1 LSEAIDEQL
10 LRRLDALTAADAAYY
25 SSPRNQDSEN
35 EVTKNQA
42 TWCLPGTRVKLR
54 REILDWAIGN
64 TDEAAS
70 ISCIEGMAGTGKS
83 TLARS
88 IAEHVKDAG
97 HIVMSFFFDRDV
109 KDRKDVKKLA
119 GTLARQLA
127 DVSTVLKRSVS
138 DAFKKDHDISNRSP
152 EDQWKRLIIG
162 PLKDLSESLKNPKEH
177 TDSGLQP
184 ENSRPIVFLVIDAL
198 DECSAQGVQILG
210 SALGSIK
217 SISSV
222 SFRVLIT
229 SRFRHTQV
237 PLDKLGIERYQLE
250 ERPEDEVRSDL
261 EILYAT
267 ELQSIWKDYLTQR
280 KLLDGYPVSDSNVAS
295 WPTQED
301 IRRLIDKAGGLFQ
314 YAAVACRIIRGS
326 IVSPVQQLKDILEA
340 PSDGL
345 DGMYRMALKNTIHS
359 DDDQEVFFRKFQL
372 VFGALLLSP
381 DPLSKTSLTGLLG
394 DKKLPPEDISS
405 FLARFDSVLHV
416 PHKETLAIRV
426 IHLSFRDFMLD
437 DQRNKDSRFQIDQ
450 LEIHTRLFQRSLD
463 MMMSSTQGL
472 KRNIAGL
479 KSPGTCIVD
488 VKTGMPH
495 DVDEED
501 EIVERHSNL
510 NIRPELQ
517 YACRFWADH
526 LRQIKDKRE
535 LLHSVLKFLE
545 EHFLHWLEA
554 LGLMAKIN
562 EGILTISSLKSIFEV
577 SNNSNRFKEAPTN
590 ILLRPTKVT
599 ICISLSTMQNDLPY
613 ITDQ

>member
-10 LRRLDALTAADAAYY
+10 LGTLYALTAADAAYY

-35 EVTKNQA
+35 EGTKDQA
-42 TWCLPGTRVKLR
+42 TWCLPGTRVQLR

-64 TDEAAS
+64 TDGAAS
-70 ISCIEGMAGTGKS
+70 ICCIEGMAGTGKS

-88 IAEHVKDAG
+88 IAEHVNDAG
-97 HIVMSFFFDRDV
+97 HVVMSFFFDRDV
-109 KDRKDVKKLA
+109 EDRKDVKKLA
-119 GTLARQLA
+119 GTLARQLI

-138 DAFKKDHDISNRSP
+138 DALKNDHDISNRSP
-152 EDQWKRLIIG
+152 EDQWKRLVIG
-162 PLKDLSESLKNPKEH
+162 PLKDVSESLKNPKEH
-177 TDSGLQP
+177 TNWGLQP

-198 DECSAQGVQILG
+198 DECSDHDVQILG

-229 SRFRHTQV
+229 SRFRHIQV

-250 ERPEDEVRSDL
+250 DRPKDEVRSDL
-261 EILYAT
+261 EVFYET
-267 ELQSIWKDYLTQR
+267 KLQLIWEDYLTKA
-280 KLLDGYPVSDSNVAS
+280 KLVGYPVSNSNVAS

-301 IRRLIDKAGGLFQ
+301 IRRLIDKADGLFQ
-314 YAAVACRIIRGS
+314 YAAVACRMIKGS
-326 IVSPVQQLKDILEA
+326 SESPVQRLKDILEA

-345 DGMYRMALKNTIHS
+345 DGIYRMALKNTIPS
-359 DDDQEVFFRKFQL
+359 VGQEVFFRKFQL

-381 DPLSKTSLTGLLG
+381 DPLSRNSLTGLLD
-394 DKKLPPEDISS
+394 DKKLPPQDISL
-405 FLARFDSVLHV
+405 FLARFYSVLHV

-437 DQRNKDSRFQIDQ
+437 DKRNKDPGFQVDQ
-450 LEIHTRLFQRSLD
+450 LKTHARLFQRSID
-463 MMMSSTQGL
+463 IMSSAQGL
-472 KRNIAGL
+472 KRDMAGL
-479 KSPGTCIVD
+479 ESPSTCVVD

-495 DVDEED
+495 DADEED
-501 EIVERHSNL
+501 GIGERRNNL

-517 YACRFWADH
+517 YACRFWAYH

-535 LLHSVLKFLE
+535 LPHSVLKFLE

-554 LGLMAKIN
+554 LGLMAKVN
-562 EGILTISSLKSIFEV
+562 EGILAISSLKSTFEV
-577 SNNSNRFKEAPTN
+577 SNNSNMFKATPTN
-590 ILLRPTKVT
+590 I
-599 ICISLSTMQNDLPY
+599 Y
-613 ITDQ
+613 

>member
-10 LRRLDALTAADAAYY
+10 LGTLYALTAADAAYY

-35 EVTKNQA
+35 GGTKDQA

-64 TDEAAS
+64 TDGAAS
-70 ISCIEGMAGTGKS
+70 ICCIEGMAGTGKS

-88 IAEHVKDAG
+88 IAEHVNDAG
-97 HIVMSFFFDRDV
+97 HVVMSFFFDRDV
-109 KDRKDVKKLA
+109 EDRKDVNKLA
-119 GTLARQLA
+119 GTLARQLV
-127 DVSTVLKRSVS
+127 DVSTVLKRGVS
-138 DAFKKDHDISNRSP
+138 DALKNDHDISNRSP

-162 PLKDLSESLKNPKEH
+162 PLKDVSKSLKNPKEH
-177 TDSGLQP
+177 TNSGLQP

-198 DECSAQGVQILG
+198 DECSDQGVQILG
-210 SALGSIK
+210 SVLGSIK

-229 SRFRHTQV
+229 SRFRHIQV

-250 ERPEDEVRSDL
+250 DRPEDEVRSDL
-261 EILYAT
+261 EIFYAT
-267 ELQSIWKDYLTQR
+267 KLQLIWEDYLTKG
-280 KLLDGYPVSDSNVAS
+280 KLVGYPVSNSNVAS

-301 IRRLIDKAGGLFQ
+301 IRRLIDKADGLFQ
-314 YAAVACRIIRGS
+314 YAAVACRMIKGS
-326 IVSPVQQLKDILEA
+326 SESPIQRLKDILEA

-345 DGMYRMALKNTIHS
+345 DGIYRMALKNTIPS
-359 DDDQEVFFRKFQL
+359 LDQEVFFRKFQL

-381 DPLSKTSLTGLLG
+381 DPLSRNSLSGLLG
-394 DKKLPPEDISS
+394 GNKLPPQDISL
-405 FLARFDSVLHV
+405 FLARFYSVLHV

-437 DQRNKDSRFQIDQ
+437 DKRNKDPGFQIDQ
-450 LEIHTRLFQRSLD
+450 LKTHTRLFQRSID
-463 MMMSSTQGL
+463 IMSSTQGL
-472 KRNIAGL
+472 KRDIAGL
-479 KSPGTCIVD
+479 ESPGTYIVD

-495 DVDEED
+495 GADGED
-501 EIVERHSNL
+501 EIGERRNNL

-517 YACRFWADH
+517 YACRFWPYH
-526 LRQIKDKRE
+526 LRQIKDRRE

-554 LGLMAKIN
+554 LGLMAKLN
-562 EGILTISSLKSIFEV
+562 EGILAISSLKSTFEV
-577 SNNSNRFKEAPTN
+577 SNNLNMFKVTPTN
-590 ILLRPTKVT
+590 MLLRPTKVT
-599 ICISLSTMQNDLPY
+599 ICTSLSTMQNDSPY

>member
-10 LRRLDALTAADAAYY
+10 LGTLYALTAADAAYY

-35 EVTKNQA
+35 GGTKDQA

-64 TDEAAS
+64 TDGAVS
-70 ISCIEGMAGTGKS
+70 ICCIEGMAGTGKS

-88 IAEHVKDAG
+88 IAEHVNDAG
-97 HIVMSFFFDRDV
+97 HVVMSFFFDRDV
-109 KDRKDVKKLA
+109 EDRKDVKKLA
-119 GTLARQLA
+119 GTLARQLV
-127 DVSTVLKRSVS
+127 DVSTVLKRGIS
-138 DAFKKDHDISNRSP
+138 DALKNDHDISNRSP

-162 PLKDLSESLKNPKEH
+162 PLKDVSKSLKNPKEH
-177 TDSGLQP
+177 ANSGLQP

-198 DECSAQGVQILG
+198 DECSDQGVQILG
-210 SALGSIK
+210 SILGSIK
-217 SISSV
+217 GISSV

-229 SRFRHTQV
+229 SRFRHIQV

-250 ERPEDEVRSDL
+250 DRPEDEVRSDL
-261 EILYAT
+261 EIFYAT
-267 ELQSIWKDYLTQR
+267 KLQLIWEDYLTKG
-280 KLLDGYPVSDSNVAS
+280 KLVGYPVSNLNVAS

-301 IRRLIDKAGGLFQ
+301 IRRLIDKADGLFQ
-314 YAAVACRIIRGS
+314 YAAVACRMIKGS
-326 IVSPVQQLKDILEA
+326 SESPVQRLKDILEA

-345 DGMYRMALKNTIHS
+345 DGIYRMALKNTIPS
-359 DDDQEVFFRKFQL
+359 LDQEVFFRKFQL

-381 DPLSKTSLTGLLG
+381 DPLSRNSLSGLLG
-394 DKKLPPEDISS
+394 DNKLPPQDISL
-405 FLARFDSVLHV
+405 FLARFYSVLHV

-437 DQRNKDSRFQIDQ
+437 DKRNKDPGFQIDQ
-450 LEIHTRLFQRSLD
+450 LKTHTRLFQRSID
-463 MMMSSTQGL
+463 IMSSAQGL
-472 KRNIAGL
+472 KRDMAGL
-479 KSPGTCIVD
+479 ESPGTYIVD

-495 DVDEED
+495 DADEED
-501 EIVERHSNL
+501 EIGERRNNL

-517 YACRFWADH
+517 YACRFWPYH

-554 LGLMAKIN
+554 LGLMAKLN
-562 EGILTISSLKSIFEV
+562 EGILAISSLKSTFEV
-577 SNNSNRFKEAPTN
+577 SNNLNMFKVTSTN

-599 ICISLSTMQNDLPY
+599 ICTSLSTMQNDSPY